1 MNGSDSR
8 ISLNM
13 LNFQFVCTNH
23 DANRTVYSKLWINF
37 VQSCLD
43 KTYLQTTRK
52 SPTILSLLLSVL
64 SLINSKHSLSTLYRT
79 YFSLSLT
86 QSKHL
91 TFLSSCPPFSLSAVT
106 LAASQQKKERAA
118 IAIAMAKLSLLFP
131 LLLLVLSLSS
141 PSLALH
147 SDLPL
152 SAYGL
157 SVSSNSRCSG
167 GSLGECSQDEVDDPT
182 TRRFLAGNSGY
193 ISYAAL
199 RRDSVPCS
207 MRGASYYNCRPGAQ
221 ANPYRRGCS
230 AITRCRG

>member
-1 MNGSDSR
+1 
-8 ISLNM
+8 
-13 LNFQFVCTNH
+13 
-23 DANRTVYSKLWINF
+23 
-37 VQSCLD
+37 
-43 KTYLQTTRK
+43 
-52 SPTILSLLLSVL
+52 
-64 SLINSKHSLSTLYRT
+64 
-79 YFSLSLT
+79 
-86 QSKHL
+86 
-91 TFLSSCPPFSLSAVT
+91 
-106 LAASQQKKERAA
+106 
-118 IAIAMAKLSLLFP
+118 MAKLSLLFP

-207 MRGASYYNCRPGAQ
+207 RRGASYYNCRPGAQ